1 MGSWLQAYPPTRKLP
16 RLWVERFWLIDSKEP
31 LTIVRKV
38 DLQPGMNIVWAKEPE
53 SNDASGLASAGHGV
67 GKTSLC
73 LLLRYCLGDDAPSI
87 AALREKAA
95 ASFPRGGVAAKIHI
109 DGIAWLVF
117 RPYEANSHST
127 AGVDCELEALFSEG
141 ATRGGFP
148 LFLAALSESFIT
160 RLPAS
165 SLPGS
170 SQALEWKHLLA
181 WCVRDQKTR
190 FDGFFHWRDGDGL
203 GFRRSRQDPP
213 LFVRAVLGL
222 LDAEGDRLIREVESS
237 QTELKRIEEQL
248 LLLEREQAY
257 GLTYVEARLRT
268 WLRAGPDVPIFTS
281 ILGPSLEVMVAD
293 LKSKAEA
300 YEAEVD
306 RESERLEDAIAPLIV
321 NLGELRQELT
331 LRTKEKEIAQALLD
345 ANQAEYTRL
354 LTELQELN
362 SLVGLCRLGQVEFSD
377 CHHISTRR
385 STYNLPQLINQRA
398 AKANEPQRRLELQ
411 EANRLESECRK
422 ELETQESLVNKK
434 RVEVRRLQVRK
445 GTSEAQR
452 NSLEELWDDLKSRV
466 LAREN
471 GAASQS
477 LEQSRTQRDLQA
489 LDLNKKRAALLK
501 RDHERSERATTLH
514 RLTQTVAARL
524 LGESGQGRFIP
535 DSDDRLFELKL
546 GGEAYQVLEV
556 LLGDIT
562 CLIDSATT
570 EASHY
575 PGFLVHDCPREA
587 DMSERL
593 YREFLSTVADAA
605 IELSVIQG
613 SVPFQYI
620 VTTTSPPP
628 EALKTDSHLA
638 LVLQPGSDEGLL
650 FRRRLGP
657 GMLSF

>member
-1 MGSWLQAYPPTRKLP
+1 M
-16 RLWVERFWLIDSKEP
+16 
-31 LTIVRKV
+31 
-38 DLQPGMNIVWAKEPE
+38 
-53 SNDASGLASAGHGV
+53 
-67 GKTSLC
+67 
-73 LLLRYCLGDDAPSI
+73 
-87 AALREKAA
+87 
-95 ASFPRGGVAAKIHI
+95 
-109 DGIAWLVF
+109 
-117 RPYEANSHST
+117 
-127 AGVDCELEALFSEG
+127 
-141 ATRGGFP
+141 
-148 LFLAALSESFIT
+148 
-160 RLPAS
+160 
-165 SLPGS
+165 
-170 SQALEWKHLLA
+170 
-181 WCVRDQKTR
+181 
-190 FDGFFHWRDGDGL
+190 
-203 GFRRSRQDPP
+203 
-213 LFVRAVLGL
+213 
-222 LDAEGDRLIREVESS
+222 
-237 QTELKRIEEQL
+237 
-248 LLLEREQAY
+248 
-257 GLTYVEARLRT
+257 
-268 WLRAGPDVPIFTS
+268 
-281 ILGPSLEVMVAD
+281 
-293 LKSKAEA
+293 KSKAEA

-377 CHHISTRR
+377 CRHISTRR

-398 AKANEPQRRLELQ
+398 AKADEPQRRFERQ
-411 EANRLESECRK
+411 EASRLERECRE
-422 ELETQESLVNKK
+422 ELETQESLVNNK

-452 NSLEELWDDLKSRV
+452 NSLEELWNDLKSRV

-477 LEQSRTQRDLQA
+477 LEQSRTQRDLHA
-489 LDLNKKRAALLK
+489 LDLNEKRAALLK

-514 RLTQTVAARL
+514 GLTQTVAARL
-524 LGESGQGRFIP
+524 LGEFGQGRFIP
-535 DSDDRLFELKL
+535 DSDDRLFELAL

-613 SVPFQYI
+613 TVPFQYI

-657 GMLSF
+657 GTLSF